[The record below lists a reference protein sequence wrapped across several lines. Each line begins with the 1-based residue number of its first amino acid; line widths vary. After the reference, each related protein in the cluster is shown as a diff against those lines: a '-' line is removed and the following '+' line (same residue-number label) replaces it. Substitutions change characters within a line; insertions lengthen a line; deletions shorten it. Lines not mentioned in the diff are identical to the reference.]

1 MKKILGAVIAANLS
15 LLAFDTTSLSVLNG
29 KFDGDSAIYDTS
41 DKGNKTTFTFETFTK
56 EEMGDVFFFVDYTIA
71 DKYKL
76 YSTKKTGLYGE
87 LAPRL
92 SLSYLTGNDLS
103 NSVVKDV
110 FIATQLN
117 AGDGSDF
124 RAELVGL
131 GTDLNVPGFD
141 FFSLNAYF
149 KHVDLTIGTTDY
161 SRDTYQ
167 ISPVYGT
174 HFGDT
179 GISFKGWVDISG
191 YSISTQNQL
200 LYDVVKFDK
209 NKKLEVGVEHLY
221 YYETKSDNGTKF
233 HPESSSLQVM
243 AKFSW

>member
-15 LLAFDTTSLSVLNG
+15 LFAFSSSSLSVLNG
-29 KFDGDSAIYDTS
+29 EFDGDSAIYDTN
-41 DKGNKTTFTFETFTK
+41 DGGKKTTFTFETLTK
-56 EEMGDVFFFVDYTIA
+56 EEMGDIFFFVDYTVA

-76 YSTKKTGLYGE
+76 YSTEKTGLYGE
-87 LAPRL
+87 LMPRL
-92 SLSYLTGNDLS
+92 SLSYLTGEKLS
-103 NSVVKDV
+103 YSIVKDV
-110 FIATQLN
+110 FIASQLN
-117 AGDGSDF
+117 AGSGSDF
-124 RAELVGL
+124 RAELIGL
-131 GTDLNVPGFD
+131 GTDLDVPGFD
-141 FFSLNAYF
+141 FFQMNVYY
-149 KHVDLTIGTTDY
+149 KHVDLTISSVDY

-209 NKKLEVGVEHLY
+209 NKKLEVGLEHLY
-221 YYETKSDNGTKF
+221 YYETKSDNGTNF
-233 HPESSSLQVM
+233 HPETSSLQVM

>member
-15 LLAFDTTSLSVLNG
+15 LFAFSTSSLSLLNG
-29 KFDGDSAIYDTS
+29 KFDGDSAVYDTS
-41 DKGNKTTFTFETFTK
+41 DKGDKTTFTFETFTK
-56 EEMGDVFFFVDYTIA
+56 DEMGDVFFFVDYVIA

-117 AGDGSDF
+117 AGDSSDF

-131 GTDLNVPGFD
+131 GLDLKVPGFD
-141 FFSLNAYF
+141 FFSLNGYYR
-149 KHVDLTIGTTDY
+149 HVDLTVGTTDY

-167 ISPVYGT
+167 ISPVYGM
-174 HFGDT
+174 HFGNT
-179 GISFKGWVDISG
+179 GISFKGWIDVTA
-191 YSISTQNQL
+191 YSIQTQNQL
-200 LYDVVKFDK
+200 LYEVAKFGK
-209 NKKLEVGVEHLY
+209 SKKFEVGFEHLY
-221 YYETKSDNGTKF
+221 YYETKSDNGTKL
-233 HPESSSLQVM
+233 HPESSVLQVM
-243 AKFSW
+243 GKFSW